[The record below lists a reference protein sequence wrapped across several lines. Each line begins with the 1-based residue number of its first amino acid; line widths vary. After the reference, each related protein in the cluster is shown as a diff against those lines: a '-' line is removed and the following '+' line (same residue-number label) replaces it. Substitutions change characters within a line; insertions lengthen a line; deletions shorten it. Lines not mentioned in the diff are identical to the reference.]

1 MNNQFKQLLN
11 TILVNINNGNFDKS
25 KLLLT
30 YALDINPKN
39 YEVLSLMGYV
49 CAIQKNLEEAEDYLN
64 RALAINPNDAVAI
77 FNLANLLSEH
87 NKFEESIKLLERAEN
102 LYPTKSNLYHL
113 HAKCLAGTGRVSE
126 SFSFYQKSLN
136 LSLSLEILFEFCNL
150 LVKNGFIEEA
160 ISQYD
165 YASVAHP
172 NRSELYINKGIL
184 LHKLRRFNQAINE
197 YDKAIKINPNLADAW
212 SNKGVTLSELRLS
225 EEAKLHFEEAINLRS
240 DYAEAWANLGASLID
255 LHHYDEALVS
265 LDNAVSLRKNFPEV
279 YGSKALAYR
288 LSKNYYKSAE
298 FYLLAYDQAT
308 HDNFYLGQALHQLML
323 CCDWAKFDEISKK
336 IEDGIKLGERVAEP
350 FGYQAVSFSEANL
363 FKCANIFCS
372 ALFPPNLIN
381 LKKFKHEKIRVGY
394 LCGEFRQQA
403 TSILL
408 SRVWELHDQSKF
420 EIYAFDTV
428 GGDGSNYRKRIEN
441 SFSKIL
447 DISKKSTQ
455 DISNLITAHEI
466 DILVNLNGYFGH
478 IRQDVFAMRPA
489 PIQVNFLGFPGT
501 LGCEYI
507 DYLIADKIVIPEISK
522 QWYSEKII
530 YLPNSYQAND
540 DDRKISSKIY
550 SRIDQGLPDNS
561 FIFCC
566 FNNTYKITPGIFDIW
581 MRILNSVQN
590 SVLWLLESNEHST
603 INLKKEAIK
612 RGVNENRIIFA
623 KRLSI
628 DEHLSRHRLA
638 DLFLDTIPYNAHT
651 TASDALWSGVPVL
664 TCLGSTFP
672 GRVSSSLLH
681 AIGLPELIAPS
692 LTEYETMAIDLAK
705 NPHKLSTIRL
715 KLQEN
720 SKIFPLF
727 NSNLYTQNLE
737 AAYKKMYEIY
747 SSDMPPESFCV

>member
-11 TILVNINNGNFDKS
+11 TILVNINNGNYDKS

-87 NKFEESIKLLERAEN
+87 NKFEESIKLLERAEY
-102 LYPTKSNLYHL
+102 LYPSKSNLYHL
-113 HAKCLAGTGRVSE
+113 HAKCLAGIGRVSE
-126 SFSFYQKSLN
+126 SFNFYQKSLN

-197 YDKAIKINPNLADAW
+197 YDKAIKINPNQADAW

-336 IEDGIKLGERVAEP
+336 IEEG
-350 FGYQAVSFSEANL
+350 
-363 FKCANIFCS
+363 
-372 ALFPPNLIN
+372 
-381 LKKFKHEKIRVGY
+381 
-394 LCGEFRQQA
+394 
-403 TSILL
+403 
-408 SRVWELHDQSKF
+408 
-420 EIYAFDTV
+420 
-428 GGDGSNYRKRIEN
+428 
-441 SFSKIL
+441 
-447 DISKKSTQ
+447 
-455 DISNLITAHEI
+455 
-466 DILVNLNGYFGH
+466 VN
-478 IRQDVFAMRPA
+478 A
-489 PIQVNFLGFPGT
+489 
-501 LGCEYI
+501 
-507 DYLIADKIVIPEISK
+507 
-522 QWYSEKII
+522 I
-530 YLPNSYQAND
+530 YLALND
-540 DDRKISSKIY
+540 LEKVKA
-550 SRIDQGLPDNS
+550 
-561 FIFCC
+561 
-566 FNNTYKITPGIFDIW
+566 YKFTKVSPLLGPTKVSCTVIHAGEQHNMVPELC
-581 MRILNSVQN
+581 RY
-590 SVLWLLESNEHST
+590 VLDV
-603 INLKKEAIK
+603 
-612 RGVNENRIIFA
+612 RVNELYSHEEVLYELNA
-623 KRLSI
+623 KLSAELIPRSMRL
-628 DEHLSRHRLA
+628 R
-638 DLFLDTIPYNAHT
+638 
-651 TASDALWSGVPVL
+651 
-664 TCLGSTFP
+664 
-672 GRVSSSLLH
+672 SSSLPEGHLLH
-681 AIGLPELIAPS
+681 EVGKSLDLEIFGSPTLSDQALIPYPSAKIGPGDSARSHTADEFIFTQEVKDGITTYISILENYAS
-692 LTEYETMAIDLAK
+692 LY
-705 NPHKLSTIRL
+705 
-715 KLQEN
+715 LQT
-720 SKIFPLF
+720 KQP
-727 NSNLYTQNLE
+727 Q
-737 AAYKKMYEIY
+737 
-747 SSDMPPESFCV
+747 